1 MQQIAVIDDDPE
13 VIDLLTKWLNDIIPN
28 CKIHPFSELD
38 TALSGLIS
46 TDFDLVIS
54 DVDLG
59 SGSDKFGGVKIAKAL
74 DTRRTPLLV
83 ISGFTVQEG
92 VFRALDAWDYL
103 QKPIDEG
110 DFKTEVNRA
119 LVYRKGLTNTAEQ
132 TSEGGFL
139 LVPDLKINRRSR
151 ETVQWKGHRLH
162 LSMSKID
169 IVEALAKHAGTP
181 VNHKDLFEFIVSG
194 KNISNL
200 RVKMSEIRD
209 EFKTVDPE
217 FNRIQPVPMNGYLWQ
232 ID

>member
-209 EFKTVDPE
+209 EFKTVDPDVE
-217 FNRIQPVPMNGYLWQ
+217 FRRNLIH
-232 ID
+232 

>member
-132 TSEGGFL
+132 TSEDEEVRAWCRTGKQGADQEQDGRDPHDAAPSKPIRQAAGGERA
-139 LVPDLKINRRSR
+139 DCATDKN
-151 ETVQWKGHRLH
+151 GA
-162 LSMSKID
+162 D
-169 IVEALAKHAGTP
+169 IEAGAEL
-181 VNHKDLFEFIVSG
+181 
-194 KNISNL
+194 
-200 RVKMSEIRD
+200 
-209 EFKTVDPE
+209 
-217 FNRIQPVPMNGYLWQ
+217 
-232 ID
+232 